1 MNLLQIGNLII
12 KRRQFLKLRQN
23 DLAELCQVA
32 EKTINQIEQGIGNP
46 SFKTLN
52 KILEVLGLEINLK
65 VKEVS

>member
-12 KRRQFLKLRQN
+12 KRRQFLKLRQG
-23 DLAELCQVA
+23 DLAGLSQVA

-46 SFKTLN
+46 SFKTLS
-52 KILEVLGLEINLK
+52 KILEVLGLELNLK